1 MPNKKSFL
9 DISIVIVN
17 YKSWNHLRNC
27 LQSLEFS
34 SPSFSFEIIVVDN
47 TSNDGKLEKFKKEFS
62 NVKFILNSGNN
73 GFANGCNLGA
83 NHGLGEYLLFL
94 NPDTIANQESILKMW
109 QFAKKNPKVGI
120 TSCMQKKVNGGFEK
134 SHRSFLKLSTVFGI
148 FRAFSKKNTAQD
160 ASVIY
165 SDWVSGSLVFISKEW
180 LNQVNGW
187 NEDYWMYFE
196 DMDLSK
202 KVQIA
207 NGKVVVLK
215 DAQIIHN
222 HGGASRINIKTA
234 SLTKTEVQISKHVYI
249 QNHLK
254 GFERFLTHLLVIKS
268 NLFFKF
274 ILAVLGIPLFFIPK
288 MRLNVYLFIKIVKYY
303 VSSVT
308 RRTWL
313 SKNSMNAH

>member
-1 MPNKKSFL
+1 
-9 DISIVIVN
+9 
-17 YKSWNHLRNC
+17 
-27 LQSLEFS
+27 
-34 SPSFSFEIIVVDN
+34 
-47 TSNDGKLEKFKKEFS
+47 
-62 NVKFILNSGNN
+62 
-73 GFANGCNLGA
+73 
-83 NHGLGEYLLFL
+83 
-94 NPDTIANQESILKMW
+94 
-109 QFAKKNPKVGI
+109 
-120 TSCMQKKVNGGFEK
+120 
-134 SHRSFLKLSTVFGI
+134 
-148 FRAFSKKNTAQD
+148 
-160 ASVIY
+160 
-165 SDWVSGSLVFISKEW
+165 
-180 LNQVNGW
+180 
-187 NEDYWMYFE
+187 MYFE

-215 DAQIIHN
+215 DAHIIHN

-234 SLTKTEVQISKHVYI
+234 SLTKIEVQISKHVYI

-274 ILAVLGIPLFFIPK
+274 ILAVIGILLFFIPK
-288 MRLNVYLFIKIVKYY
+288 MRLNVYLFIKIAKYY